1 MKQKKSYAGRLSRV
15 VAAIDVSPIKK
26 MELLARQTEG
36 VISLA
41 QGIPSFET
49 PNHIKDAVKQA
60 IDQDLCNR
68 YTPGFGIE
76 PLREAICAKLKRD
89 NNIVATTEQIVVTHG
104 AIQALMAI
112 FIAILDDGAEIV
124 ILTPDYATHITQAI
138 IAGRG
143 HKPVLVPL
151 DESRGWR
158 FDSAALERA
167 ITKKTRALLLCN
179 PSNPTGKT
187 YTCDELKEIASIAK
201 KHGLF
206 IIVDE
211 MYEYFTFG
219 DCQHTS
225 IGSFPEVADQTISV
239 FGVSKSYAMT
249 GWRIGYLV
257 AAKELAY
264 EIFKVQDSLITCPA
278 AVSQYAALAA
288 LTGPHN
294 IVSHFKGE
302 FAKRRG
308 IVMEMLKDS
317 KRISLVEPQG
327 AYYAFLKLNFPVDD
341 FAYAKE
347 MLLQAGVAAIPGSAF
362 GLGGEGHL
370 RVSFGVA
377 EDRLREGMRRLI
389 DYTENYPR
397 KG

>member
-1 MKQKKSYAGRLSRV
+1 
-15 VAAIDVSPIKK
+15 
-26 MELLARQTEG
+26 MELLARQTNG

-49 PNHIKDAVKQA
+49 PDHIKEAVKQA
-60 IDQDLCNR
+60 IDRDLCNR

-89 NNIVATTEQIVVTHG
+89 NNIVATPEQVVVTHG

-143 HKPVLVPL
+143 HRPVLVPL
-151 DESRGWR
+151 DESQGWR
-158 FDSAALERA
+158 FDADKLERA
-167 ITKKTRALLLCN
+167 ITKNTRALLLCN

-187 YTCDELKEIASIAK
+187 YEREELAEIAAIAK
-201 KHGLF
+201 KHNLF

-219 DCQHTS
+219 GHQHTS
-225 IGSFPEVADQTISV
+225 IGSFPEIAEQTISV

-257 AAKELAY
+257 ASKEIAY

-288 LTGPHN
+288 LTGPQDR
-294 IVSHFKGE
+294 VGYFKGE
-302 FAKRRG
+302 FTKRRD
-308 IVMEMLKDS
+308 IVTEMLKKS
-317 KRISLVEPQG
+317 KRVSLVEPQG
-327 AYYAFLKLNFPVDD
+327 AYYAFLKLGFPVDD
-341 FAYAKE
+341 FDYAKK
-347 MLLQAGVAAIPGSAF
+347 MLLEAGVAAIPGSAF
-362 GLGGEGHL
+362 GSGGEGHL
-370 RVSFGVA
+370 RISFGVA
-377 EDRLREGMRRLI
+377 EDRLKEGMSRLI
-389 DYTENYPR
+389 DYTERY